1 MDKEIGEVQFK
12 LAYRTSGNILI
23 LFAKCQS
30 VCGARVVYQFEM

>member
-30 VCGARVVYQFEM
+30 VCVRVVYQFEM

>member
-30 VCGARVVYQFEM
+30 VCARVVYQFEM